1 MDHLHRM
8 YVAMIKPRK
17 KWLIVGLAMVLIF
30 ILTAIIVPIT
40 IYALNDANSSESQVT
55 STIPTTPPIATN
67 TTTPIT
73 TMTTPTTSQVTSTM
87 PTTLTS
93 TATPITTLTTPTTTQ
108 ITSTIPTTLTS
119 TIVITMTTQTTTQV
133 ASTMPTTLTTKT
145 APITTL
151 TTPTTTQVTSTTL
164 TIPTAITTWPIPTT
178 TSDKPS
184 KKRGMHCHQ
193 NTLFTVIKSITFFVA
208 IIVVATGIGENNT
221 YVTSTEII
229 DFNNPSESCTPWADS
244 FDFKVGSAVGG
255 FFDNGLVICSAV
267 PTQESEAT
275 TSGCFVVNQT
285 VASPFSTEL
294 KYAFTGASGVM
305 VDRENFLITGGY
317 NGK

>member
-1 MDHLHRM
+1 MIFRRQNETKPLLLMDHLHRM

-40 IYALNDANSSESQVT
+40 IYALNDAKSSESQVT
-55 STIPTTPPIATN
+55 STIPTTPIAMN

-87 PTTLTS
+87 PTTLTT

-133 ASTMPTTLTTKT
+133 TSTMPTTLTTKT
-145 APITTL
+145 TL
-151 TTPTTTQVTSTTL
+151 TTPTTSQVTSTTL

-193 NTLFTVIKSITFFVA
+193 NTLFTVIKSITF
-208 IIVVATGIGENNT
+208 
-221 YVTSTEII
+221 
-229 DFNNPSESCTPWADS
+229 
-244 FDFKVGSAVGG
+244 
-255 FFDNGLVICSAV
+255 L
-267 PTQESEAT
+267 
-275 TSGCFVVNQT
+275 
-285 VASPFSTEL
+285 
-294 KYAFTGASGVM
+294 
-305 VDRENFLITGGY
+305 
-317 NGK
+317 